1 MNKTELLTR
10 LARDGEERMLL
21 ARTMDKLE
29 LAGRRN
35 IPAHTAFL
43 SPQERATVEMLTN
56 ASGRPSHLFYGGFEG
71 AERTICVF
79 LPDWQEPE
87 DWLADGED
95 FPICALRCTFPEDA
109 GLTHRDFLGSIL
121 GLGLDRGKVGDLLG
135 SPGVCDILLL
145 KEIEDFLLLHLESA
159 GRTRLKVAPVALSA
173 LTPPKVE
180 VKLIRDT
187 VATLRLDAVAASA
200 FSLPRS
206 KAADLISSGRVQLNH
221 RECTKPDRTVAQGD
235 VISCRGMGKAAVK
248 TVGGVSKKGRI
259 IIEVERY
266 L

>member
-43 SPQERATVEMLTN
+43 SPQERVSVETLIS
-56 ASGRPSHLFYGGFEG
+56 AGGHPSHLFYGGFEG

-79 LPDWQEPE
+79 LPDWQTPE

-95 FPICALRCTFPEDA
+95 CPISALRCTFPEDA

-121 GLGLDRGKVGDLLG
+121 GLGLDREKVGDLLV
-135 SPGVCDILLL
+135 SPGVCDVLLL
-145 KEIEDFLLLHLESA
+145 REIEDFLLLHLESA

-173 LTPPKVE
+173 LTPPKIE
-180 VKLIRDT
+180 VRRIRDT

-206 KAADLISSGRVQLNH
+206 RAADLISSGRVQLNH

-235 VISCRGMGKAAVK
+235 VISCRGMGKAAVR
-248 TVGGVSKKGRI
+248 TVGGLSRKGRI
-259 IIEVERY
+259 MIELERY

>member
-10 LARDGEERMLL
+10 LARDGEERLLL

-43 SPQERATVEMLTN
+43 SPQERASVEALIN

-87 DWLADGED
+87 DWLANGED
-95 FPICALRCTFPEDA
+95 CPVSALRCTFPEDA

-121 GLGLDRGKVGDLLG
+121 GLGLDREKVGDLLV

-159 GRTRLKVAPVALSA
+159 GRTRLKVSPVPLSA

-180 VKLIRDT
+180 VKRPLCVWMRW
-187 VATLRLDAVAASA
+187 RP
-200 FSLPRS
+200 PRFPCPGPRRR
-206 KAADLISSGRVQLNH
+206 ISSPPAGCSSTTGSASNRIGLW
-221 RECTKPDRTVAQGD
+221 P
-235 VISCRGMGKAAVK
+235 RG
-248 TVGGVSKKGRI
+248 T
-259 IIEVERY
+259 
-266 L
+266 

>member
-1 MNKTELLTR
+1 MTKTELLNK
-10 LARDGEERMLL
+10 LARDGEERLLL
-21 ARTMDKLE
+21 ARTLDKLE
-29 LAGRRN
+29 LARN
-35 IPAHTAFL
+35 RGVPSHTGFL
-43 SPQERATVEMLTN
+43 SPHERAAVEGLIR
-56 ASGRPSHLFYGGFEG
+56 AEGWPSHLFTGGFAD
-71 AERTICVF
+71 AERTVCAF
-79 LPDWQEPE
+79 LPDWLEGE
-87 DWLADGED
+87 DWLAGQDYN
-95 FPICALRCTFPEDA
+95 PIRAIRCTWT
-109 GLTHRDFLGSIL
+109 GGSLTHRDFLGAIL
-121 GLGLDRGKVGDLLG
+121 GLGLDREKVGDLLV

>member
-10 LARDGEERMLL
+10 LARDGEERLLL

-43 SPQERATVEMLTN
+43 SPRERAAVETLIS
-56 ASGRPSHLFYGGFEG
+56 AAGHPPHLFYGGFEG

-87 DWLADGED
+87 DYLAGED
-95 FPICALRCTFPEDA
+95 CPLTALRCTFPQDA
-109 GLTHRDFLGSIL
+109 GLTHRDFLGGIL
-121 GLGLDRGKVGDLLG
+121 GLGLDREKLGDLLV

-159 GRTRLKVAPVALSA
+159 GRTRLKVAPVALSE

-206 KAADLISSGRVQLNH
+206 RAADLISSGRVQLNH

-235 VISCRGMGKAAVK
+235 AISCRGMGKAVVK
-248 TVGGVSKKGRI
+248 TAGGLSKKGRI
-259 IIEVERY
+259 MIELERY